1 MSLMDEMLNR
11 KSPCHQTMD
20 LSDREESQQDGNRK
34 LVEMAQANTV
44 IGSTN
49 EVALKE

>member
-1 MSLMDEMLNR
+1 
-11 KSPCHQTMD
+11 MD
-20 LSDREESQQDGNRK
+20 LIDRQESQQDGNRK

-44 IGSTN
+44 IASTN